1 MGQLVYNGQEV
12 VWLDMS
18 VRVFGNKIIGLRG
31 LKYSM
36 ETEKEALYG
45 AGNNVLG
52 IQTGNIKLSGT
63 LKLLKNDFDALN
75 DAAVNGGFTDITNV
89 PYQAIT
95 ITVNYKLAYGRPM
108 RSDTLSGVSFSKF
121 EKGME
126 QNAKN
131 MEIEL
136 PFLFMQLQQN

>member
-18 VRVFGNKIIGLRG
+18 VRVFGSTVVGLRG
-31 LKYSM
+31 LKYTK

-45 AGNNVLG
+45 AGNQVLG
-52 IQTGNIKLSGT
+52 IQTGNEKLEGT

-75 DAAVNGGFTDITNV
+75 DAAVAAGFADITYV
-89 PYQAIT
+89 PYQVAV
-95 ITVNYKLAYGRPM
+95 ITVNYKIAYGRPM
-108 RSDTLSGVSFSKF
+108 RTDVLSGVSFSKF

-131 MEIEL
+131 MEVEM
-136 PFLFMQLQQN
+136 PFLFMQVQQQ